1 MAMKRGKPLA
11 RKTRLKPVSAKR
23 KANPASKLRLN
34 AEGQNCTLR
43 LEGCRSDPQYTVL
56 AHLRRFGWGG
66 MGMKPNDLLAVF
78 ACDLCHE
85 KQERYH
91 PLCSDKEVLRA
102 LGETIMVQMQNGIIR
117 IAGDD

>member
-1 MAMKRGKPLA
+1 
-11 RKTRLKPVSAKR
+11 
-23 KANPASKLRLN
+23 
-34 AEGQNCTLR
+34 
-43 LEGCRSDPQYTVL
+43 
-56 AHLRRFGWGG
+56 
-66 MGMKPNDLLAVF
+66 MGIKPNDILAIF

-91 PLCSDKEVLRA
+91 PLCNDKEVLRA

>member
-1 MAMKRGKPLA
+1 
-11 RKTRLKPVSAKR
+11 
-23 KANPASKLRLN
+23 
-34 AEGQNCTLR
+34 
-43 LEGCRSDPQYTVL
+43 
-56 AHLRRFGWGG
+56 
-66 MGMKPNDLLAVF
+66 MKPNDLLAVF

>member
-1 MAMKRGKPLA
+1 MKRTPLT
-11 RKTRLKPVSAKR
+11 RKTPMHKVSAKR

-34 AEGQNCTLR
+34 AKGQNCTLR

-102 LGETIMVQMQNGIIR
+102 LGETIMVQMQSGIIR